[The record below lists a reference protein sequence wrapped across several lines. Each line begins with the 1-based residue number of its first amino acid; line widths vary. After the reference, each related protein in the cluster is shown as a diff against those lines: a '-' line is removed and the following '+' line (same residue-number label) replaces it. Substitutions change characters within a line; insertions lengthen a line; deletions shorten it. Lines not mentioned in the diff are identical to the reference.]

1 MSDNLKFRPQFND
14 KIKLKGERNMRTLAE
29 IKAEAVKVLTAKRNA
44 ERKIVKCRERLVE
57 LREEEIEAI
66 KKQVKEEE
74 K

>member
-1 MSDNLKFRPQFND
+1 
-14 KIKLKGERNMRTLAE
+14 MRTLAE

-44 ERKIVKCRERLVE
+44 ERKIAKCRERLVE

>member
-1 MSDNLKFRPQFND
+1 
-14 KIKLKGERNMRTLAE
+14 MRTLAE

>member
-1 MSDNLKFRPQFND
+1 
-14 KIKLKGERNMRTLAE
+14 MRTLAE

-57 LREEEIEAI
+57 LREEEIEAV
-66 KKQVKEEE
+66 KREMKKEEE